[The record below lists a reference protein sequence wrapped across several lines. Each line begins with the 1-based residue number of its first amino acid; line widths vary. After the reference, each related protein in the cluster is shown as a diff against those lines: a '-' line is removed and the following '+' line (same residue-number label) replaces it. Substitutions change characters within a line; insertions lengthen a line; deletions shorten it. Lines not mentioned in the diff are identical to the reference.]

1 MTERNFTEFQDSI
14 GFQDRRQR
22 TEDALLV
29 HIQELSKE
37 IREVKAQ
44 FAYHHATYVESTEK
58 AVAKAMSEAF
68 PDGDPHGHRR
78 HHEIVIAAAQRRLE
92 LWDMLKKETAKWGL
106 LGFLGWAGYALW
118 QAFLLGPR
126 K

>member
-1 MTERNFTEFQDSI
+1 MSERNLEVFQES

-22 TEDALLV
+22 TEDSILL
-29 HIQELSKE
+29 HIQDLKKETAEL
-37 IREVKAQ
+37 KAKMN
-44 FAYHHATYVESTEK
+44 YHHAIFREEMERSVERVFTR
-58 AVAKAMSEAF
+58 AF
-68 PDGDPHGHRR
+68 PDGDPEGHRH

-106 LGFLGWAGYALW
+106 LGFLAWAGYALW

>member
-1 MTERNFTEFQDSI
+1 MSERNLEVFQES

-22 TEDALLV
+22 TEDSILM
-29 HIQELSKE
+29 HIQDLKKQTSELNAKMN
-37 IREVKAQ
+37 
-44 FAYHHATYVESTEK
+44 YHHAIFREEMERSVERVFTR
-58 AVAKAMSEAF
+58 AF
-68 PDGDPHGHRR
+68 PEGDPEGHKR
-78 HHEIVIAAAQRRLE
+78 HHEVVIAAAQRRLE
-92 LWDMLKKETAKWGL
+92 LWDLLKKETAKWGL